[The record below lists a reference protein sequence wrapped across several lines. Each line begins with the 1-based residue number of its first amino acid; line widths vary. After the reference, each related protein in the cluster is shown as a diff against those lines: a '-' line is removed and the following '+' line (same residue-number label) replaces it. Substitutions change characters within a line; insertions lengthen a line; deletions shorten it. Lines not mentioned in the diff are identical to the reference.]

1 MTTIVQDLRYALRTF
16 RKSPVFALVAVV
28 TLALGVGA
36 NSAIFA
42 LVNRVLLDLLPVK
55 APKELVLLSSPGP
68 VSGRLWSDGD
78 VSTSFSYPMYRD
90 LANASGS
97 VFSGLLAEY
106 PFDASVATAAETD
119 RARGELVSGNYFDV
133 LGVVPAVGR
142 TLTPDD
148 DRAPGGH
155 AVVVLSHGYWT
166 RRFGGNA
173 AILNKSV
180 IVNGHA
186 MTVVGVARAGYAG
199 IQPGRSADVF
209 VPMTMKAQVTPA
221 WNGLDDPKDYWLQMV
236 GRLRPGVSRERGQVV
251 LQAIY
256 APMLRDLSRLL
267 PNMKEATRKEF
278 LAKKLLLLP
287 GGHGR
292 LVLQH
297 DLGRPLVSLMALV
310 ALVLLIACS
319 NLAGL
324 LAARGVARQREFGIR
339 LAIGASRGQ
348 LLRQSILECLVFAV
362 VGGALAI
369 VVAAWILTA
378 LVGAFPAEA
387 ELRQVAARI
396 DPSVF
401 GFAALLSLAAG
412 LFFGISP
419 ALRAARLDPA
429 HTLQG
434 SGRGSA
440 SSTREVLRFRQWLVT
455 AQVALTL
462 VLLIAA
468 GLFVGSLRS
477 LGRVDLGLKPD
488 HVIGFSIAPEL
499 NGYEPARTLSLARS
513 LTEGVKA
520 LPGVRSVS
528 AAELST
534 LTGNDSGSNVTMEGA
549 DPPNPDQPTR
559 VLNNWIGPEYFSTL
573 GIPLLSGR
581 EFAWRDDWNAP
592 NVAVVNEAFVKRFA
606 RGRNPLGLRFRFGRG
621 NDNTRPWMEIV
632 GVVKNSKSTE
642 VSEPDRPYAFVPYA
656 QDKDLGEL
664 TFYLRSEGDPGLLA
678 ASLRAE
684 VRRLDPRL
692 PVFDLRTLTEQVH
705 DSLATQRV
713 VTILSAAF
721 GIMAALLAAIGIYGV
736 LAFAVAE
743 RRREIGVR
751 VALGAQPAAV
761 RNLIL
766 KEVFRFL
773 VVGAVIGLPAAYGLS
788 RAVESILF
796 GVKAGDVRVFVVG
809 VAVLIG
815 VSLAAGYPPARR
827 AATTN
832 PMEALRSE

>member
-1 MTTIVQDLRYALRTF
+1 MTSLFSDLRYALRSF
-16 RKSPVFALVAVV
+16 RKSPGFALVAVV

-55 APKELVLLSSPGP
+55 APKELVLFSSPGP
-68 VSGRLWSDGD
+68 LSGHLWSDGD
-78 VSTSFSYPMYRD
+78 TSTSFSYPMYRD
-90 LANASGS
+90 IRNASGS

-106 PFDASVATAAETD
+106 PFDASVATASETD
-119 RARGELVSGNYFDV
+119 RARAELVSGNYFDV
-133 LGVVPAVGR
+133 LGVLPAVGR
-142 TLTPDD
+142 TLTASDD
-148 DRAPGGH
+148 VVPGGH
-155 AVVVLSHGYWT
+155 PVVVLSHGYWQ

-173 AILNKSV
+173 AILNKTV
-180 IVNGHA
+180 TVNGRA
-186 MTVVGVARAGYAG
+186 MTVVGVSRAGYAG
-199 IQPGRSADVF
+199 IQPGRPADLF
-209 VPMTMKAQVTPA
+209 VPVQMKAQMTPT
-221 WNGLDDPKDYWLQMV
+221 WDGMSDPRDYWLQIV
-236 GRLRPGVSRERGQVV
+236 GRVKPGVSKERAEVV

-256 APMLRDLSRLL
+256 APMLRDLSKLM

-287 GGHGR
+287 GAHGR
-292 LVLQH
+292 LVIQQS
-297 DLGRPLVSLMALV
+297 LGRPLVSLMGLV

-324 LAARGVARQREFGIR
+324 LAARGVARQREYGIR
-339 LAIGASRGQ
+339 LAIGASRAQ
-348 LLRQSILECLVFAV
+348 LLRQSILECLIFAV
-362 VGGALAI
+362 VGGALGI
-369 VVAAWILTA
+369 IVAAWILNA

-387 ELRQVAARI
+387 ELRQVAAQLDLR
-396 DPSVF
+396 VF
-401 GFAALLSLAAG
+401 GFAAMLSLAAG

-419 ALRAARLDPA
+419 ALRAARLNPA
-429 HTLQG
+429 GTLQG

-440 SSTREVLRFRQWLVT
+440 STTREVLRFRKWLVT

-488 HVIGFSIAPEL
+488 HVIGFSISPQS
-499 NGYEPARTLSLARS
+499 NGYEPARTLALARV
-513 LTEGVKA
+513 LTERLSS

-534 LTGNDSGSNVTMEGA
+534 LTGNDSGSNITMEGT
-549 DPPNPDQPTR
+549 DPNPDQPTR
-559 VLNNWIGPEYFSTL
+559 SLTNYVGPDYFSTL

-581 EFAWRDDWNAP
+581 EVSWRDDANAP
-592 NVAVVNEAFVKRFA
+592 RAAVVNEAFVRRFA
-606 RGRNPLGLRFRFGRG
+606 PAGDPIGRRFRFGRG
-621 NDNTRPWMEIV
+621 DKERPPFEIV
-632 GVVKNSKSTE
+632 GVVKNSKNTE
-642 VSEPDRPYAFVPYA
+642 VSEADRPYAYVPYA

-664 TFYLRSEGDPGLLA
+664 TFYLRADGDPALLS

-684 VRRLDPRL
+684 VRRLDARL
-692 PVFDLRTLTEQVH
+692 PVFDVRTLTQQVR

-713 VTILSAAF
+713 LTILSAAF
-721 GIMAALLAAIGIYGV
+721 GILAALLAAIGIYGV

-751 VALGAQPAAV
+751 VALGAPPAAV
-761 RNLIL
+761 RNLVL
-766 KEVFRFL
+766 HEVFRFL
-773 VVGAVIGLPAAYGLS
+773 AIGAAVGLPAAYALS

-796 GVKAGDVRVFVVG
+796 GVKAGDVRVFAAG
-809 VAVLIG
+809 VAVLAA
-815 VSLAAGYPPARR
+815 VALLAGYPPARR
-827 AATTN
+827 AAATN

>member
-1 MTTIVQDLRYALRTF
+1 MTTIVQDLRYALRSF
-16 RKSPVFALVAVV
+16 RKSPAFALVAVA

-42 LVNRVLLDLLPVK
+42 LVDRVLLDLLPVK

-68 VSGRLWSDGD
+68 LSGHVWSDGD

-90 LANASGS
+90 FKNASGP
-97 VFSGLLAEY
+97 VFSGILAEY
-106 PFDASVATAAETD
+106 PFDASVATATETD
-119 RARGELVSGNYFDV
+119 RARAELVSGNYFDV

-148 DRAPGGH
+148 DRIPGGH
-155 AVVVLSHGYWT
+155 PVVVLSHGYWT

-173 AILNKSV
+173 AILNKRVS
-180 IVNGHA
+180 VNGHA
-186 MTVVGVARAGYAG
+186 MTVVGVARAGYPG
-199 IQPGRSADVF
+199 IQPGRPTDVF
-209 VPMTMKAQVTPA
+209 VPMMMKAQMTPA

-324 LAARGVARQREFGIR
+324 LAARGVARQREYGIR

-362 VGGALAI
+362 VGGALGI
-369 VVAAWILTA
+369 VVAAWILNA

-396 DPSVF
+396 DPRVF

-434 SGRGSA
+434 TGRGSA

-488 HVIGFSIAPEL
+488 HVIGFSIAPES
-499 NGYEPARTLSLARS
+499 NGYEPARTLALARS

-549 DPPNPDQPTR
+549 DPNPDQPTR

-581 EFAWRDDWNAP
+581 EFAWRDDESSTK
-592 NVAVVNEAFVKRFA
+592 VAIVNEAFVKRFTG
-606 RGRNPLGLRFRFGRG
+606 GRDPVGLRFRFGRG

-632 GVVKNSKSTE
+632 GVVRNSKSTE

-656 QDKDLGEL
+656 QDKDLGQL
-664 TFYLRSEGDPGLLA
+664 SFYLRCEGDPGLLA

-684 VRRLDPRL
+684 VRRLDSRL
-692 PVFDLRTLTEQVH
+692 PVFDVRTLTEQVH

-721 GIMAALLAAIGIYGV
+721 GILAALLAAIGIYGV

-773 VVGAVIGLPAAYGLS
+773 VVGTGIGLPAAYGLS

-796 GVKAGDVRVFVVG
+796 GVKAGDVRVFIAG
-809 VAVLIG
+809 VAVLIT

-827 AATTN
+827 AAATN